1 MKAPEVTEEMKHELE
16 LIRMRKTLDNKRFYK
31 RSEAKT
37 LPKFFQIGKVLPS
50 ALDHYEERNQ
60 KASKSL
66 VDDLMADAEFQKRNK
81 RKYREVME
89 HKKSTGYYKAQQK
102 MKKLK
107 KRK

>member
-1 MKAPEVTEEMKHELE
+1 MKAPEVTEEVKHELE
-16 LIRMRKTLDNKRFYK
+16 LIRMRKALDNKRFYK

-50 ALDHYEERNQ
+50 PLDHFQERNQ
-60 KASKSL
+60 RPSKSL
-66 VDDLMADAEFQKRNK
+66 VDDLLADAEFQKRNK
-81 RKYREVME
+81 RKYREIME
-89 HKKSTGYYKAQQK
+89 NKKSSGYYKAQQK